1 MWCLYGDT
9 IDVTEDN
16 DHLGLIVSGQ
26 DEEIK
31 NVDANTQQCRSSLFA
46 MLGSA
51 FAYRSKVSPK
61 TQRFISGEP
70 TASLFFNLA
79 LLPFLSDLLNPKP

>member
-1 MWCLYGDT
+1 MWSLYGDT

-26 DEEIK
+26 DEETK
-31 NVDANTQQCRSSLFA
+31 NVDANTQQCRSSLFS

-51 FAYRSKVSPK
+51 FAYRSKLSPK
-61 TQRFISGEP
+61 HRFTSGEP
-70 TASLFFNLA
+70 NASLSFNLT
-79 LLPFLSDLLNPKP
+79 